1 MAILIKKKM
10 KHVSYVKIESSLF
23 KANTIAYITF
33 RQKLLLDSC
42 SITCSSDGFTNLES
56 TNPDFFFHEYECC
69 YLHLQYIKVNKVT
82 KPRGFQNS

>member
-1 MAILIKKKM
+1 MKEGNAGTFKYVAMNFMQKYIL
-10 KHVSYVKIESSLF
+10 
-23 KANTIAYITF
+23 TF
-33 RQKLLLDSC
+33 
-42 SITCSSDGFTNLES
+42 SSDGFTNLES